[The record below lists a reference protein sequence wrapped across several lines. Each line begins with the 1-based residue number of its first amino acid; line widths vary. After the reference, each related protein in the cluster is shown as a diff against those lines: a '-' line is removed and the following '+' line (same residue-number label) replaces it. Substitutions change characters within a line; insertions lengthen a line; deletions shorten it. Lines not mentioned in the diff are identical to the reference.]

1 MRTSLSPSAT
11 RESILD
17 AARTLLARQGYRKTS
32 MEDVGREAGL
42 SRRTLY
48 LHFADKQDLFL
59 ATIGKLVEG
68 LLARLEQEARAP
80 ASPEE
85 RLLAM
90 LELRVMHRFE
100 GVADHYQS
108 LDELMAHL
116 RPAYL
121 ERREQWFA
129 AEALLLAR
137 VIEEGMRAGAFA
149 RGNSAALAGTL
160 VTATKSLLPYS
171 LSPRELGSR
180 KDVERSI
187 GELARLLVRGLRAT
201 PFD

>member
-1 MRTSLSPSAT
+1 MRTFLPPSAT

-32 MEDVGREAGL
+32 MEDVAREAGL

-68 LLARLEQEARAP
+68 LLVRLEQEAHA
-80 ASPEE
+80 AGTPEE

-90 LELRVMHRFE
+90 LELRVMHRFD

-137 VIEEGMRAGAFA
+137 VIEEGMRIGHFTRTNAP
-149 RGNSAALAGTL
+149 ALARTL
-160 VTATKSLLPYS
+160 VMATNALLPYS

-180 KDVERSI
+180 KEVERSI
-187 GELARLLVRGLRAT
+187 AELSRLLVRGLRAT
-201 PFD
+201 PFA

>member
-1 MRTSLSPSAT
+1 MPAPGLPGAT

-17 AARTLLARQGYRKTS
+17 AARTLLARQGFRRTS
-32 MEDVGREAGL
+32 MDGVAREAGL

-48 LHFADKQDLFL
+48 LHFENKQGLFL

-68 LLARLEQEARAP
+68 LLARLEQEARA
-80 ASPEE
+80 AGSPEA
-85 RLLAM
+85 RIVSM
-90 LELRVMHRFE
+90 LELRVMHRLD

-121 ERREQWFA
+121 ERRERWFE
-129 AEALLLAR
+129 AEAAILAR
-137 VIEEGMRAGAFA
+137 VLEEGMRQGLFA
-149 RGNSAALAGTL
+149 RAPSGPLARTL
-160 VTATKSLLPYS
+160 VTATNALLPYS

-180 KDVERSI
+180 KEVERSA
-187 GELARLLVRGLRAT
+187 GDLARLLVRGLRL
-201 PFD
+201 

>member
-1 MRTSLSPSAT
+1 MQTALPPSAT

-32 MEDVGREAGL
+32 MEDVAREAGL

-48 LHFADKQDLFL
+48 VHFAHKQGLFL

-68 LLARLEQEARAP
+68 LLARLEQEARA
-80 ASPEE
+80 AGSPEE
-85 RLLAM
+85 RLLSM
-90 LELRVMHRFE
+90 LELRVMHRFD

-129 AEALLLAR
+129 AEAQLLAR
-137 VIEEGMRAGAFA
+137 VIEEGMRQGQFA
-149 RGNSAALAGTL
+149 RAPAPALARTL
-160 VTATKSLLPYS
+160 VTATNSLLPYS

-187 GELARLLVRGLRAT
+187 AELARLLLRGLRAT
-201 PFD
+201 SPV

>member
-1 MRTSLSPSAT
+1 MRTLPAPSAT

-17 AARTLLARQGYRKTS
+17 AARNLLARQGYRKTS

-48 LHFADKQDLFL
+48 LHFADKRALFL

-68 LLARLEQEARAP
+68 LIVRLEQEARAP
-80 ASPEE
+80 GSPAE
-85 RLLAM
+85 RLQSM
-90 LELRVMHRFE
+90 LELRVMHRFD

-116 RPAYL
+116 RQTYL
-121 ERREQWFA
+121 ERREQWFES
-129 AEALLLAR
+129 EAQILAR
-137 VIEEGMRAGAFA
+137 VLEEGMRQGEFA
-149 RGNSAALAGTL
+149 RGSSLALARTL
-160 VTATKSLLPYS
+160 VVATNSLLPYS

-180 KDVERSI
+180 KDVERAAAD
-187 GELARLLVRGLRAT
+187 LARLLVRGLRAS
-201 PFD
+201 PAS

>member
-1 MRTSLSPSAT
+1 MSAPVPPGAT

-17 AARTLLARQGYRKTS
+17 AARTLLARQGFRRTS
-32 MEDVGREAGL
+32 MDHVAREAGL

-48 LHFADKQDLFL
+48 LHFENKQGLFL

-68 LLARLEQEARAP
+68 LLARLEQEARA
-80 ASPEE
+80 AGAPEA
-85 RLLAM
+85 RILSM
-90 LELRVMHRFE
+90 LELRVMHRLD

-121 ERREQWFA
+121 ERREQWFE
-129 AEALLLAR
+129 AEAAILAR
-137 VIEEGMRAGAFA
+137 VLEEGMRQGEFA
-149 RGNSAALAGTL
+149 RAPALPLARTL
-160 VTATKSLLPYS
+160 VTATNALLPYS

-180 KDVERSI
+180 KEVERAA
-187 GELARLLVRGLRAT
+187 GELARLLVRGLRA
-201 PFD
+201 